1 MKDKLY
7 VVTAIFNPMLFESRT
22 RLYHRFEKY
31 IEYSGAVLI
40 TVEVAWDGR
49 PFEVTTPYN
58 KNNLQLRT
66 EALLWH
72 KERALNL
79 GIEHLKKVHP
89 EAKKVAWIDADV
101 QFANPNWV
109 HDTLNALDH
118 FDVVQ
123 PFSQAINLS
132 PKYEKMWDVRSMF
145 YNFINNIGYS
155 QHPPKQLKYAGG
167 GHPGLAWAAK
177 ISALDCLGGLLDIC
191 VHGSADTHMGNAL
204 MGDVT
209 LYTSEHFPSGLLN
222 RYQQWQ
228 EKCDKYIK
236 KNIGYVNGLV
246 FHYWHGKSQDRGYE
260 KRIDMICFHGYDPDT
275 DLVVTDNGLYAFS
288 GNKIEMERDLRR
300 SLSSRNE
307 DSVDE

>member
-7 VVTAIFNPMLFESRT
+7 VITAIFNPMLFESRT
-22 RLYHRFEKY
+22 RLYRRFEKY

-58 KNNLQLRT
+58 KHNLQLRT

-72 KERALNL
+72 KERAINL
-79 GIEHLKKVHP
+79 GLAYLKKLYP
-89 EAKKVAWIDADV
+89 EARKMAWIDADV
-101 QFANPNWV
+101 TFANPDWV
-109 HDTLNALDH
+109 KDTLNALDH

-123 PFSQAINLS
+123 PFSQAINLN
-132 PKYEKMWDVRSMF
+132 PRYERMWDVKSMF
-145 YNFINNIGYS
+145 CNFINNIGYA
-155 QHPPKQLKYAGG
+155 QNPPKQLKYAGG

-177 ISALDCLGGLLDIC
+177 ISALDSLGGLLDIC

-209 LYTSEHFPSGLLN
+209 LYTNTHFPQNLLAK
-222 RYQQWQ
+222 YKAWQ
-228 EKCDKYIK
+228 DKCDKYIK
-236 KNIGYVNGLV
+236 KNIGYVNGLIL
-246 FHYWHGKSQDRGYE
+246 HEWHGKSQDRGYE
-260 KRIDMICFHGYDPDT
+260 KRIDMICFHQYDPDT
-275 DLVVTDNGLYAFS
+275 DLIVTDNGLYAFA
-288 GNKIEMERDLRR
+288 GNKIDMERDLRR